1 MSAPIS
7 CQHVSRWYGSVIG
20 VSDITMEVRP
30 GVTGLLGPNGA
41 GKSTLMKVITGQLKP
56 SQGEAMLFGE
66 RVFGNPAAL
75 RRLGFSPEQDA
86 LYEDL
91 TVYEF
96 VAGLLSL
103 SGFSRAESRQRTE
116 AALALV
122 DLAAEGKKRL
132 GQFSKGMRQRAKLAQ
147 AIAHDPDVLVLDE
160 PLNGLDPV
168 HRKHMIELV
177 QRLGAQGKAVLISSH
192 VLHEVEAMTSEIRL
206 IAKGR
211 LLAEG
216 SIHEIRGL
224 IDKHPHHIS
233 IECERAR
240 ELASRMVALEHIK
253 AVSIESEERITIE
266 TFRPDACYHAIP
278 EEAEALGILVR
289 GISSPD
295 DSLAAVFRYLVG

>member
-7 CQHVSRWYGSVIG
+7 CHHVSRWYGSVIG
-20 VSDITMEVRP
+20 VSDVSMEVKP

-41 GKSTLMKVITGQLKP
+41 GKSTLMKVITGQLRP
-56 SQGEAMLFGE
+56 SQGESRLFGE
-66 RVFGNPAAL
+66 TVFGNPEAL

-86 LYEDL
+86 LYEDI
-91 TVYEF
+91 TVHEF
-96 VAGLLSL
+96 VLGLLLL
-103 SGFSRAESRQRTE
+103 SGFSMQEAKKKTE
-116 AALALV
+116 AALELV
-122 DLAAEGKKRL
+122 DLAKEGKKRL

-147 AIAHDPDVLVLDE
+147 AIAHEPDVVVLDE

-177 QRLGAQGKAVLISSH
+177 QKLAAQGKAVLISSH

-216 SIHEIRGL
+216 SISDIRSL

-233 IECERAR
+233 IECNNARA
-240 ELASRMVALEHIK
+240 LASRLVALEHIK
-253 AVSIESEERITIE
+253 AVSLESEEKLVVE
-266 TFRPDACYHAIP
+266 TFKPDACYDAIP
-278 EEAEALGILVR
+278 EQAEALGLLVR

>member
-7 CQHVSRWYGSVIG
+7 CHHVSRWYGSVIG
-20 VSDITMEVRP
+20 VSDISMEVKP

-41 GKSTLMKVITGQLKP
+41 GKSTLMKVITGQLRP
-56 SQGEAMLFGE
+56 SQGEAKLFGE
-66 RVFGNPAAL
+66 PVFGNPEAL

-86 LYEDL
+86 LYEDI
-91 TVYEF
+91 TVVEF
-96 VAGLLSL
+96 VTGLLRL
-103 SGFSRAESRQRTE
+103 SGFSPTQAKQKTD
-116 AALALV
+116 AALELV
-122 DLAAEGKKRL
+122 DLAKEGNKRL

-147 AIAHDPDVLVLDE
+147 AIAHDPDVVVLDE

-177 QRLGAQGKAVLISSH
+177 QKLAEQGKAVLISSH

-216 SIHEIRGL
+216 SISDIRGL

-233 IECERAR
+233 IECENARA
-240 ELASRMVALEHIK
+240 LASRMVALEHIK
-253 AVSIESEERITIE
+253 AVSIESDERFVVE
-266 TFRPDACYHAIP
+266 TFKPDACYDAIP
-278 EEAEALGILVR
+278 EQAEALGLLVR